1 MKANKRISQVYSNAR
16 EVTFD
21 DRSKF
26 VVMSDC
32 HRGDGSYAD
41 NFARNQNLFFAALTQ
56 YYYHKYTYIEL
67 GDGDELWENDKISKP
82 LEVYDHIF
90 WLLSK
95 FHQSG
100 RLFMIY
106 GNHDIVKGKNGSIKS
121 QLALFP
127 GICFY
132 EGLLLRHTKLD
143 LSLFLLHG
151 HQADFLNDR
160 LWIFNR
166 FLVRYLWRPLEL
178 LGINDPTSA
187 ATNPKRKKAVERAL
201 IRWTEK
207 EKQPLIAGHTHR
219 AVFPKPG
226 DSCYFNDGSCVHP
239 RCITALEIADGNITL
254 VKWSYKTKFD
264 GTVFVG
270 RDELADPLPLEKLCL
285 NDA

>member
-95 FHQSG
+95 FHQ
-100 RLFMIY
+100 
-106 GNHDIVKGKNGSIKS
+106 
-121 QLALFP
+121 
-127 GICFY
+127 
-132 EGLLLRHTKLD
+132 
-143 LSLFLLHG
+143 
-151 HQADFLNDR
+151 
-160 LWIFNR
+160 
-166 FLVRYLWRPLEL
+166 
-178 LGINDPTSA
+178 
-187 ATNPKRKKAVERAL
+187 RA
-201 IRWTEK
+201 
-207 EKQPLIAGHTHR
+207 G
-219 AVFPKPG
+219 
-226 DSCYFNDGSCVHP
+226 
-239 RCITALEIADGNITL
+239 
-254 VKWSYKTKFD
+254 
-264 GTVFVG
+264 
-270 RDELADPLPLEKLCL
+270 CL
-285 NDA
+285 